1 VKQALFDKDKGVCCS
16 CGVDTEKLK
25 ARLGRIPVSVN
36 IYEGRFWSDNVFDRA
51 RYNLACK
58 IFLRRQDQL
67 RKAIEKRRKKMFAAG
82 WPTYACMKWWQ
93 MDHIMP
99 FSEGGLTV
107 IENVQT
113 LCVLCH
119 KKKTK
124 LWHKERTILGKQKA
138 KKATDLERDRKAEA
152 DKATWLAGG
161 SEEASA
167 ETSVDLP

>member
-1 VKQALFDKDKGVCCS
+1 VKQALFTKDKGVCCV
-16 CGVDTEKLK
+16 CGVDTERLK
-25 ARLGRIPVSVN
+25 ARLGRMPVGVN
-36 IYEGRFWSDNVFDRA
+36 YYLGRFWRDGVFDRA

-93 MDHIMP
+93 MDHIVP
-99 FSEGGLTV
+99 FSEGGMTV

-124 LWHKERTILGKQKA
+124 LWHKERTARGKQKA
-138 KKATDLERDRKAEA
+138 QEARDLERDRKAEIE
-152 DKATWLAGG
+152 KATWLAGWG
-161 SEEASA
+161 EEATTDA
-167 ETSVDLP
+167 SVDLP